1 MHQSFADSCLTTW
14 LCRRIFIKLKTGA
27 KDEARTRDINLG
39 KVALYQLS
47 YSRAV
52 RIFILMNFKTLSS
65 FLFICLL
72 VRGGSAETRT
82 LDRRIKS
89 PLLYQLSYAPIAS
102 NNFLQFPYSQPETV
116 EEVSQ
121 AMSYF
126 HWKYNQLSSALRR
139 FTVLFGMGRS
149 GTTLLWSLG

>member
-1 MHQSFADSCLTTW
+1 
-14 LCRRIFIKLKTGA
+14 
-27 KDEARTRDINLG
+27 
-39 KVALYQLS
+39 
-47 YSRAV
+47 
-52 RIFILMNFKTLSS
+52 MNFRTLSS
-65 FLFICLL
+65 LLFILLL

-102 NNFLQFPYSQPETV
+102 NNFLQFPYSQLETV
-116 EEVSQ
+116 EGVSQ